1 MASKAEDRRN
11 ALRDTLIDIAHAQI
25 AAEGAASLKARPL
38 AQGAGCSVGA
48 IYNVFD
54 DLQDIVIAVN
64 GRTFASL
71 GEHVAAALEG
81 KADLPPTDRLIAMS
95 YAYLDYAS
103 HHPNLWRALFDV
115 RMSTDMEV
123 PGWYLAELARLFGYI
138 DGPVRESF
146 PDLAEADVGLMTRA
160 LFSSVHGI
168 VLLGL
173 ENRISGVPRDEI
185 RRMIA
190 LVLRSATGNKLF

>member
-25 AAEGAASLKARPL
+25 EAEGAASLKARPL

-81 KADLPPTDRLIAMS
+81 KADLPPTNRLIAMS

-103 HHPNLWRALFDV
+103 HHPRLWRALFDV

-123 PGWYLAELARLFGYI
+123 PDWYLAELARLFGYI
-138 DGPVRESF
+138 DGPVRECF
-146 PDLAEADVGLMTRA
+146 PNLADDDVGLMTRA

-173 ENRISGVPRDEI
+173 ENRISGVPRKEI

-190 LVLRSATGNKLF
+190 LVLQSATGNKIF